1 MSKTV
6 LFLANPESRP
16 VTNVAAF
23 VISRLSLNISY
34 VFIEEP
40 YLDSLV
46 HLQTLLVSSFFSQS
60 FVFPW

>member
-1 MSKTV
+1 MTS
-6 LFLANPESRP
+6 
-16 VTNVAAF
+16 VAACI
-23 VISRLSLNISY
+23 ISRSPLNIGY

-40 YLDSLV
+40 YLDSLI

>member
-1 MSKTV
+1 M
-6 LFLANPESRP
+6 
-16 VTNVAAF
+16 TNVAAF